1 MSINVYQIV
10 TDRIIAE
17 LEKGIIPWER
27 PWTGV
32 REGAYSRAT
41 GRPYSLLNQML
52 LGRPGE
58 WLTYKQAQ
66 EACGQVRK
74 GEKGSIVVFW
84 KIDAKAEKDKDTG
97 ELKVRKIP
105 ILKYYHV
112 FHIDQCDGIEPKNK
126 ESVFTPLDSVE
137 EAERV
142 LNDYSARCHVPIIHE
157 KSNRAFYRPSAD
169 EIHLPLME
177 QFTRQA
183 EYYSVAFHE
192 SVHSTGH
199 KSRLNRLDDNS
210 RFGNEIY
217 SKEELVAEIGAATIL
232 NELGIETDSSF
243 RNSAAYIQS
252 WLHALKDDP
261 KMIVSAAGKAE
272 KAVKLIMNVDQDN
285 ENDEDHAAEQAA

>member
-1 MSINVYQIV
+1 MGISVYQIV

-41 GRPYSLLNQML
+41 GKPYSLLNQML
-52 LGRPGE
+52 LGKPGE
-58 WLTYKQAQ
+58 YLTYKQTH
-66 EACGQVRK
+66 EAGGQVRK

-84 KIDAKAEKDKDTG
+84 KINAKADRDKDTG
-97 ELKVRKIP
+97 KLKVKQFP

-112 FHIDQCDGIEPKNK
+112 FHIDQCDGIEPKHK
-126 ESVFTPLDSVE
+126 EPVFTPLDPIE

-157 KSNRAFYRPSAD
+157 KSNRAFYRLSSD

-199 KSRLNRLDDNS
+199 KNRLNRLDDNS
-210 RFGNEIY
+210 RFGNEVY
-217 SKEELVAEIGAATIL
+217 SKEELVAEMGAACIL
-232 NELGIETDSSF
+232 HELGIETDSSF

-261 KMIVSAAGKAE
+261 KMVVHAAGKAE
-272 KAVKLIMNVDQDN
+272 KAVKLILNVEQAEQD
-285 ENDEDHAAEQAA
+285 DEGHAAEQAA

>member
-1 MSINVYQIV
+1 MNVYQIV

-58 WLTYKQAQ
+58 YLTYKQAQ
-66 EACGQVRK
+66 QAGGQVRK
-74 GEKGSIVVFW
+74 GEKGFIVVFW
-84 KIDAKAEKDKDTG
+84 KMDSKADKDSDTG
-97 ELKVRKIP
+97 ELKIKQFP
-105 ILKYYHV
+105 ILKYYYV
-112 FHIDQCDGIEPKNK
+112 FHVDQCDGIEPKFK
-126 ESVFTPLDSVE
+126 EPVFTPLDPIE

-142 LNDYSARCHVPIIHE
+142 LTDYSTRCGVPIIHE
-157 KSNRAFYRPSAD
+157 KGNRAFYRPSTD

-177 QFTRQA
+177 QFTKIA

-199 KSRLNRLDDNS
+199 AKRLNRLDQNS
-210 RFGNEIY
+210 RFGNEVY
-217 SKEELVAEIGAATIL
+217 SKEELVAEMGAAILL

-243 RNSAAYIQS
+243 RNNAAYIQN

-272 KAVKLIMNVDQDN
+272 KAVKLILNVEQTVQ
-285 ENDEDHAAEQAA
+285 NDESHATEQAA

>member
-1 MSINVYQIV
+1 MGVNVYQIV

-41 GRPYSLLNQML
+41 GKPYSLLNQLL
-52 LGRPGE
+52 LGKPGE

-66 EACGQVRK
+66 EAGGQVRK
-74 GEKGSIVVFW
+74 GEKGSVVVFW
-84 KIDAKAEKDKDTG
+84 KIDAKADKDKDTG
-97 ELKVRKIP
+97 EMKVKQFP
-105 ILKYYHV
+105 ILKYYYV
-112 FHIDQCDGIEPKNK
+112 FHTDQCDGIEQKHK
-126 ESVFTPLDSVE
+126 EPVFTSLDPIA

-157 KSNRAFYRPSAD
+157 KSNRAFYRPSEDA
-169 EIHLPLME
+169 IHLPLME

-199 KSRLNRLDDNS
+199 KSRLNRLDNS
-210 RFGNEIY
+210 ARFGSEVY

-243 RNSAAYIQS
+243 RNSAAYVQS

-272 KAVKLIMNVDQDN
+272 KAVKLILNVDQDN
-285 ENDEDHAAEQAA
+285 ENDEGHAASRAA

>member
-1 MSINVYQIV
+1 MGVNVYQIV

-41 GRPYSLLNQML
+41 GKPYSLLNQLL
-52 LGRPGE
+52 LGKPGE

-66 EACGQVRK
+66 EAGGQVRK
-74 GEKGSIVVFW
+74 GEKGSVVVFW
-84 KIDAKAEKDKDTG
+84 KIDAKADKDKDTG
-97 ELKVRKIP
+97 EMKTKQYPVLR
-105 ILKYYHV
+105 YYTV
-112 FHIDQCDGIEPKNK
+112 FHVDQCDGLEPRFK
-126 ESVFTPLDSVE
+126 EPAFAPLDPIA

-142 LNDYSARCHVPIIHE
+142 LQDYSTRCHVPIIHE
-157 KSNRAFYRPSAD
+157 KSNRAFYRPSEDA
-169 EIHLPLME
+169 IHLPLME

-199 KSRLNRLDDNS
+199 KSRLNRLDNS
-210 RFGNEIY
+210 ARFGSEVY

-243 RNSAAYIQS
+243 RNSAAYVQS

-261 KMIVSAAGKAE
+261 KRIVSAAGKAE
-272 KAVKLIMNVDQDN
+272 KAVRLILNVDKDN
-285 ENDEDHAAEQAA
+285 ENNEGHAASRAA

>member
-1 MSINVYQIV
+1 MGINVYQLV

-17 LEKGIIPWER
+17 LEKGVIPWER

-41 GRPYSLLNQML
+41 GKPYSLLNQML
-52 LGRPGE
+52 LGKPGE
-58 WLTYKQAQ
+58 YLTYKQAQ
-66 EACGQVRK
+66 EAGGQVRK

-97 ELKVRKIP
+97 EQKIRQFP
-105 ILKYYHV
+105 ILKYYYV
-112 FHIDQCDGIEPKNK
+112 FHVDQCDGIEPKYK
-126 ESVFTPLDSVE
+126 EPVFTPLDPVE
-137 EAERV
+137 EAERM
-142 LNDYSARCHVPIIHE
+142 LTDYSTRCGVPIIHE
-157 KSNRAFYRPSAD
+157 KGNRAFYRPSEDA
-169 EIHLPLME
+169 IHLPLME
-177 QFTRQA
+177 QFSEQA

-210 RFGNEIY
+210 RFGNEVY
-217 SKEELVAEIGAATIL
+217 SKEELVAEMGAACIL
-232 NELGIETDSSF
+232 HELGIETDSSF

-261 KMIVSAAGKAE
+261 KMVVHAAGKAE
-272 KAVKLIMNVDQDN
+272 KAVKLILNVEQAEQD
-285 ENDEDHAAEQAA
+285 DEGHAAEQAA